1 MVEKKRAV
9 VIGANGF
16 IGSHLVDSL
25 ALAGHEVTAF
35 DRFSAGTRLYRE
47 EARQLRGD
55 FLNTDD
61 LREAVQGQQ
70 LLFHFLSTSTPATA
84 ERDPSFDVRT
94 NVTQSIE
101 LMRLAVEAGVE
112 HVYFASTG
120 GAIYGES
127 GRDSYS
133 EFDPTLP
140 ISPYA
145 IGKLSIENYL
155 RYFRTKYALEST
167 TFRISNPFG
176 PRQHV
181 NRKQGLIP
189 IVLRQIALGLPVTQL
204 GDGSM
209 VRDYV
214 YVEDLVE
221 MIQTVVH
228 QGSSSSVYNLGSGE
242 GRSVASVLAT
252 IREVVGSDFEVVEAP
267 KPATFVDR
275 ITLNINRYI
284 EEFSAPNLTDF
295 ATGVDKTWQEVRSQC
310 R

>member
-1 MVEKKRAV
+1 MAEHKRAV
-9 VIGANGF
+9 VVGANGF

-25 ALAGHEVTAF
+25 AIAGHEVTAF

-61 LREAVQGQQ
+61 LREAVKGQQ

-133 EFDPTLP
+133 ELDPTLP

-209 VRDYV
+209 VRDYI
-214 YVEDLVE
+214 YVEDLVD
-221 MIQTVVH
+221 MIEAVVH
-228 QGSSSSVYNLGSGE
+228 QGSLSSVYNLGSGE

-252 IREVVGSDFEVVEAP
+252 IREVVGRDFEVVEAP

-275 ITLNINRYI
+275 ITLNTNRYI
-284 EEFSAPNLTDF
+284 EEFSAPKFTDF